1 MERAAAARAVEAAV
15 PCWADK
21 VLGKAVGLVA
31 AGSAAV
37 LGAEGM
43 VGGVE
48 AADSAAAAMVEGD
61 KAAASAAAMVEAGRT
76 AAMAVAEAAKAVER
90 VAVAREAATVE
101 ATGAEGTGEGT
112 GAEVKEVA
120 AMAVAGTV
128 GVVRGAAARAGAMEA
143 EARVVEAAVAAK
155 AVAWAARVETEVALE
170 VAEREVVEE
179 AGPTS
184 WVEVDGGAVVVV
196 DRWAEMV
203 EREAAAR
210 GAAPVAL
217 EEGEE
222 TRRHSR
228 PGCTR
233 AARAVCRGAFAPDP
247 HRSCKRTHA
256 PRRATCSSQHH
267 LGCRGS
273 TPARTWADRQP
284 SVDLLPTIPAALS
297 HRPDTEEQTAACECL
312 TRQ

>member
-1 MERAAAARAVEAAV
+1 MAV
-15 PCWADK
+15 P
-21 VLGKAVGLVA
+21 GSEGLESRQA
-31 AGSAAV
+31 AWV
-37 LGAEGM
+37 
-43 VGGVE
+43 
-48 AADSAAAAMVEGD
+48 
-61 KAAASAAAMVEAGRT
+61 
-76 AAMAVAEAAKAVER
+76 
-90 VAVAREAATVE
+90 
-101 ATGAEGTGEGT
+101 
-112 GAEVKEVA
+112 
-120 AMAVAGTV
+120 
-128 GVVRGAAARAGAMEA
+128 GAMEA

-155 AVAWAARVETEVALE
+155 AAAWAARVETEVALE
-170 VAEREVVEE
+170 VVEREVEEE

-184 WVEVDGGAVVVV
+184 WVVVDGGAVMAVEL
-196 DRWAEMV
+196 WAEMV

-210 GAAPVAL
+210 GAVPVAS

-228 PGCTR
+228 PGCTTV
-233 AARAVCRGAFAPDP
+233 ARAVCRGAFAPDP

>member
-1 MERAAAARAVEAAV
+1 
-15 PCWADK
+15 
-21 VLGKAVGLVA
+21 
-31 AGSAAV
+31 
-37 LGAEGM
+37 
-43 VGGVE
+43 
-48 AADSAAAAMVEGD
+48 
-61 KAAASAAAMVEAGRT
+61 
-76 AAMAVAEAAKAVER
+76 
-90 VAVAREAATVE
+90 
-101 ATGAEGTGEGT
+101 
-112 GAEVKEVA
+112 
-120 AMAVAGTV
+120 
-128 GVVRGAAARAGAMEA
+128 MEA

-203 EREAAAR
+203 EKEAAAR